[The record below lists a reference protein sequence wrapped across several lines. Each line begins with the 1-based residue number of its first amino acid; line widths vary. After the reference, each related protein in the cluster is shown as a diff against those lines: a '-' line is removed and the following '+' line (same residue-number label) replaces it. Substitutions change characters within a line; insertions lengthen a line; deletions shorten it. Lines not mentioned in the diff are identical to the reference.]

1 MRALTEAL
9 FTMLGRLA
17 PAFAIVL
24 FAPLAFAQDDDWDD
38 MQFEPDEI
46 DSRQAQPPEDTSP
59 PSATLERGTSLY
71 DEGRY
76 YPASIEFHKVIS
88 GETDDSE
95 ANRHRA
101 EFFLGKTLYHL
112 GFYAGSMAYF
122 ERIVELG
129 YGHKYFPAA
138 LPWLAALS
146 RVLPESSGIL
156 NKIGAYD
163 PSDLEDPIMSEV
175 RDELFYLLGRHFY
188 QQGQFEQ
195 AVDLFQRVSRDDPFF
210 LRAKFFE
217 AVTHVRQ
224 YEGQPAVEAF
234 QDLLIINEEMPSTYE
249 RGQIRRFAELARLQL
264 ARVFYSTQQYDTAIR
279 YYEQLP
285 QDSPDWLDGLFE
297 ASWAYFM
304 RGENSKALGNIHTL
318 TAPYFEDQFY
328 PESVILKSVIF
339 YNYCLYDRAL
349 EAVEEFNEVYRPYRE
364 EIERLL
370 QTYQDD
376 VELYGLVMQVQNGSS
391 PLADDVA
398 RLVRNAVADRTA
410 QNTFR
415 WVENVDRELELLNK
429 AEEGWRSTSVAGDV
443 LEALT
448 LIDSF
453 ARADAG
459 GMARERLERL
469 EDQLRE
475 YSRDALK
482 VRIEVLNALAGDISA
497 EARGQ
502 QISGDHE
509 PEPIDVDD
517 EHVLWNFNGE
527 YWKDELGFYR
537 YKIRSQC
544 AGAGR
549 LQ

>member
-1 MRALTEAL
+1 M
-9 FTMLGRLA
+9 FGRLA
-17 PAFAIVL
+17 PALALLL
-24 FAPLAFAQDDDWDD
+24 FAPVAFAQDDDLD

-46 DSRQAQPPEDTSP
+46 DTTRAQPPEDTSP

-95 ANRHRA
+95 ANRHRG

-112 GFYAGSMAYF
+112 GLYAGSMGYF
-122 ERIVELG
+122 QRIVDLG

-146 RVLPESSGIL
+146 RVLPERSGIL
-156 NKIGAYD
+156 EQIGAYD
-163 PSDLEDPIMSEV
+163 PSDLEDPIMAEV
-175 RDELFYLLGRHFY
+175 RDELFYLLGRHAY
-188 QQGQFEQ
+188 EGGYFEE
-195 AVDLFQRVSRDDPFF
+195 AIELFQRVSPDDPFY
-210 LRAKFFE
+210 LRSKFFE
-217 AVTHVRQ
+217 AVTNVRQ

-234 QDLLIINEEMPSTYE
+234 QDILVINEDMPDTFE
-249 RGQIRRFAELARLQL
+249 RSQVRRFAELARLQL
-264 ARVFYSTQQYDTAIR
+264 ARVFYSTQQYDTSIR

-349 EAVEEFNEVYRPYRE
+349 EAVEEYNQTFRPLRE
-364 EIERLL
+364 EVERVL
-370 QTYQDD
+370 QDYQDD
-376 VELYGLVMQVQNGSS
+376 VELYELIVQVQNGTS
-391 PLADDVA
+391 PLPDEIAN
-398 RLVRNAVADRTA
+398 LVQNAVDDRTA
-410 QNTFR
+410 QATFQ
-415 WVENVDRELELLNK
+415 WVENVDRELEMLER
-429 AEEGWRSTSVAGDV
+429 AEEGWRSTSVAGEV
-443 LEALT
+443 FESLT
-448 LIDSF
+448 LLDSF

-459 GMARERLERL
+459 ALARERLERL
-469 EDQLRE
+469 EDELRE

-502 QISGDHE
+502 QVAGDHE
-509 PEPIDVDD
+509 AEPIDVDD

-537 YKIRSQC
+537 YRIRSEC
-544 AGAGR
+544 PGSGR